1 MAQQRDKE
9 KKKMRRVSLED
20 LPDHLLCQTIG
31 RLDLY
36 DKIRLQL
43 VSRKLHA
50 LLTKPPPGDGLWGS
64 CNLSV
69 HFGGYKYLKPNV
81 SR

>member
-1 MAQQRDKE
+1 
-9 KKKMRRVSLED
+9 MRRVSLET
-20 LPDHLLCQTIG
+20 LPEDVLCQII
-31 RLDLY
+31 RKLDLY

-50 LLTKPPPGDGLWGS
+50 LLAKPPPGDGLWGS

-69 HFGGYKYLKPNV
+69 HFGGYKYLKPDV